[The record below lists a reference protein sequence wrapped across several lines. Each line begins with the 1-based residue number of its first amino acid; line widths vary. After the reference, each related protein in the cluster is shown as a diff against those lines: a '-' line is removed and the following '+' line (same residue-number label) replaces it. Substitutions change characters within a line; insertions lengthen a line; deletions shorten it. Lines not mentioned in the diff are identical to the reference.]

1 MNLVFLCFFVIII
14 EKILFVICILIC
26 FILVFYFMF
35 LEEGNVYCVYLVF
48 DGIVFYIIVINL
60 GDVF

>member
-1 MNLVFLCFFVIII
+1 
-14 EKILFVICILIC
+14 
-26 FILVFYFMF
+26 MF